1 MERILIFVEGKI
13 FDKCLLR
20 FCCGLL
26 FATPFETQTHR
37 ERERERDQ
45 MTEKERQKGVNTIV
59 KLTDNTHIGTIKYSG
74 ILTLCWRHKQK
85 LITEKER

>member
-1 MERILIFVEGKI
+1 MTNVCCVFVAAY
-13 FDKCLLR
+13 FLRHLLR
-20 FCCGLL
+20 LKR
-26 FATPFETQTHR
+26 TER
-37 ERERERDQ
+37 EREREREQ

>member
-1 MERILIFVEGKI
+1 MTNFCCVFVAAY
-13 FDKCLLR
+13 FLRHLLR
-20 FCCGLL
+20 LKR
-26 FATPFETQTHR
+26 TER
-37 ERERERDQ
+37 EREREQ

>member
-13 FDKCLLR
+13 FDKFLLR

-37 ERERERDQ
+37 EREREREQ

-59 KLTDNTHIGTIKYSG
+59 KLTDNTHIGTIKYIG
-74 ILTLCWRHKQK
+74 LLTLCRRH
-85 LITEKER
+85 